1 MQPTGW
7 IARSMHLAQRC
18 RAARVAVGGAIVV
31 AAQALA
37 TAATPDGPALVLTSV
52 EVRAVSRVEP
62 GAELAFSV
70 HATPGARV
78 RLRIDGASQALRL
91 AETAPGH
98 YQGTYIV
105 AARDRI
111 GPRSKLALKLRHERG
126 MQTARVGRPLQVD
139 WPEPASAID
148 TTHIDSVAVVA
159 EPGRADVLRVVLQ
172 GSPGGRVMV
181 QMTLQRTHTV
191 WLQEERSGH
200 YSGMLPLPRGEGV
213 DLEQALPV
221 RLTTAQGTS

>member
-37 TAATPDGPALVLTSV
+37 TDATPDGPALVLTSV

-70 HATPGARV
+70 HANPGARV

-91 AETAPGH
+91 AETAPGL

-159 EPGRADVLRVVLQ
+159 EDRSKLVNVAGSVALGSLFSSSSDVISSVGIANTTVVT
-172 GSPGGRVMV
+172 SNTV
-181 QMTLQRTHTV
+181 QAFIDDDITV
-191 WLQEERSGH
+191 
-200 YSGMLPLPRGEGV
+200 
-213 DLEQALPV
+213 QAN
-221 RLTTAQGTS
+221 GFS